1 MADFAGVAGDEAK
14 RDVDFLGAS
23 NLKALLSL
31 GFVLSV
37 PKENP
42 NPVFSAIFSSSGLLA
57 IASETILLTSSDDF
71 LGVVSAAGK
80 EKMDD
85 FEGAV
90 AGAEGVKP
98 PVAGAALEVEGA
110 LGREKLPAEGA
121 FGNVN
126 PVALGGS
133 GAAVVSILSLLVAS
147 GFHPAL
153 VSIPVRCSSY
163 CTSNLGSTVVRSM
176 NWSFSMV
183 VEKKVR
189 KDWLRPR
196 SEV

>member
-1 MADFAGVAGDEAK
+1 MADFAGVAGEEAK
-14 RDVDFLGAS
+14 REVDFLGAS

-42 NPVFSAIFSSSGLLA
+42 NPAFSFSSSGLLA
-57 IASETILLTSSDDF
+57 MTSETILLTSSDDF
-71 LGVVSAAGK
+71 LGVVLAAGK
-80 EKMDD
+80 EKTGG
-85 FEGAV
+85 FEAAV

-98 PVAGAALEVEGA
+98 PVAGAPLEVDGA
-110 LGREKLPAEGA
+110 LGREKLPPEGA
-121 FGNVN
+121 FGKVN

-133 GAAVVSILSLLVAS
+133 DATVLSTLSSLVAP

-153 VSIPVRCSSY
+153 VSIPVRCFSY

-183 VEKKVR
+183 LEKKVR
-189 KDWLRPR
+189 KD
-196 SEV
+196 

>member
-1 MADFAGVAGDEAK
+1 MADFAGVAGEEAK
-14 RDVDFLGAS
+14 REVDFLGAS

-37 PKENP
+37 LPKENP
-42 NPVFSAIFSSSGLLA
+42 NPAFAFSSSGLLA
-57 IASETILLTSSDDF
+57 MASETILLTSSDDF
-71 LGVVSAAGK
+71 LGVVLAAGK
-80 EKMDD
+80 EKTGV
-85 FEGAV
+85 FEAAV

-98 PVAGAALEVEGA
+98 PVAGAALEVDGA
-110 LGREKLPAEGA
+110 LGREKLPPEGA
-121 FGNVN
+121 FGKVN

-133 GAAVVSILSLLVAS
+133 EATVLSTLSSFVAS

-153 VSIPVRCSSY
+153 VSISVRCFSY

-183 VEKKVR
+183 LEKKVR
-189 KDWLRPR
+189 KD
-196 SEV
+196 

>member
-1 MADFAGVAGDEAK
+1 M
-14 RDVDFLGAS
+14 GAS

-42 NPVFSAIFSSSGLLA
+42 NPVFSVISPSSGLLA
-57 IASETILLTSSDDF
+57 MASEKILLTSSDVF
-71 LGVVSAAGK
+71 FGVALAAGK
-80 EKMDD
+80 EKTDD
-85 FEGAV
+85 FEAAV
-90 AGAEGVKP
+90 GGAEGVKP
-98 PVAGAALEVEGA
+98 PVAGVALEVEGA

-121 FGNVN
+121 LGKAK

-133 GAAVVSILSLLVAS
+133 DVAVVSTMSLLAAS
-147 GFHPAL
+147 GLHPTL
-153 VSIPVRCSSY
+153 VSTSVRCFSY